1 MTGNA
6 LEIRDL
12 NVWFDP
18 RDGRGGEPVHTLR
31 GIDLSL
37 APGERVGLVGESGC
51 GKTTTILAAMGL
63 LPATATVS
71 GSVLVGGED
80 VIARGEAGMRAHRWT
95 DIAMVFQGA
104 MSAFNPVRTVGWQIR
119 EALEVHKVATGK
131 AAVARTRELLRQ
143 VGLPDGTDARYPH
156 QLSGGMKQRAV
167 IAMALSCEPRVL
179 LADEPTTALDVV
191 VQDQILQLLVR
202 LSRDLNLALVLVTHD
217 LGVVAQACTRAAVMR
232 AGEIVEEGDV
242 DDLYRRPKHPY
253 TRELFEATPNLYDV
267 PEVDRT
273 ADGADLLQVR
283 DLRVVYGQKARR
295 ARRGAVP
302 GAIDFTDPAPT
313 PIATPTEGIATG
325 RLTSDDETVIAIADA
340 DEDSTTAPA
349 AAVAG
354 IDLVVR
360 EGELVALVGQSGC
373 GKTTTLQAVV
383 GMQPATSGSIRID
396 GTEVTGLSPRQ
407 WRPLRRDV
415 QLIYQDP
422 YEALDGHLRIQDLVM
437 EPLQVH
443 RIGSSNAERRALI
456 AEALLDVGLD
466 PEVYATR
473 FPHELSGGQRQ
484 RVAIAASL
492 VLRPRLLLADEPV
505 SMLDVSVRT
514 GVLQLLDRLRR
525 EHRMGILMITHD
537 LSTAAAYA
545 DRIVVMRAGRIVEQ
559 GDPWQIVND
568 PREEY
573 TRRLLESVPSP
584 DPLRRDAS

>member
-1 MTGNA
+1 MTAAA

-18 RDGRGGEPVHTLR
+18 RDGGDEPVHTLR
-31 GIDLSL
+31 GIDLSV

-63 LPATATVS
+63 LPASATVS
-71 GSVLVGGED
+71 GSVLVDGQD
-80 VIARGEAGMRAHRWT
+80 VIARGEAGIRRYRWT

-104 MSAFNPVRTVGWQIR
+104 MSAFNPVRTIGWQIR
-119 EALEVHKVATGK
+119 EALEVHGVASGK

-143 VGLPDGTDARYPH
+143 VGLPDGTDARFPH

-191 VQDQILQLLVR
+191 VQNQILELLVR
-202 LSRDLNLALVLVTHD
+202 LSRELNLALVLVTHD

-242 DDLYRRPKHPY
+242 DDLYRRPQHPY

-267 PEVDRT
+267 EDVPHPAE
-273 ADGADLLQVR
+273 GADLLEVR
-283 DLRVVYGQKARR
+283 GLRVVYGQKARR
-295 ARRGAVP
+295 RGRGAVP
-302 GAIDFTDPAPT
+302 GAIDFTDPAPS

-325 RLTSDDETVIAIADA
+325 RIRSDDEVSIALSDA
-340 DEDSTTAPA
+340 DETTAAPPA
-349 AAVAG
+349 AVDG
-354 IDLVVR
+354 VDLIVR

-383 GMQPATSGSIRID
+383 GMQAATSGSIRID

-422 YEALDGHLRIQDLVM
+422 YEALDGHLRIQDLVL

-443 RIGSSNAERRALI
+443 RIGSSAAERRALL
-456 AEALLDVGLD
+456 ADALNDVGLD
-466 PEVYATR
+466 PEVFAGR

-559 GDPWQIVND
+559 GEPWQIVNE

-573 TRRLLESVPSP
+573 TKRLLESVPSP
-584 DPLRRDAS
+584 DPLRRNAG

>member
-1 MTGNA
+1 MTGEA
-6 LEIRDL
+6 LRIQDL

-18 RDGRGGEPVHTLR
+18 RDGHGEPAHTLR
-31 GIDLSL
+31 GIDLCV

-63 LPATATVS
+63 LPPTATVS
-71 GSVLVGGED
+71 GSVLVGGTD
-80 VIARGEAGMRAHRWT
+80 VIANGEAGIRSHRWT

-119 EALEVHKVATGK
+119 EALEVHKVASGA
-131 AAVARTRELLRQ
+131 AAVARTRELLRE
-143 VGLPDGTDARYPH
+143 VGLPEGSDARYPH

-167 IAMALSCEPRVL
+167 IAMALACEPRVL

-191 VQDQILQLLVR
+191 VQDQILRLLVR
-202 LSRDLNLALVLVTHD
+202 LSRELNLALVLVTHD

-232 AGEIVEEGDV
+232 DGEIVEDGEV
-242 DDLYRRPKHPY
+242 DDLYRRPRHPY
-253 TRELFEATPNLYDV
+253 TRQLFEATPNLFDAPKTV
-267 PEVDRT
+267 
-273 ADGADLLQVR
+273 GADAGSELLRIR

-295 ARRGAVP
+295 ARRGAAP
-302 GAIDFTDPAPT
+302 GAIDFSDGGAGTGTLTEAVSTARVVDAADGEAAP
-313 PIATPTEGIATG
+313 P
-325 RLTSDDETVIAIADA
+325 
-340 DEDSTTAPA
+340 PA
-349 AAVAG
+349 AAVDG
-354 IDLVVR
+354 VDLEVR

-383 GMQPATSGSIRID
+383 GMQPVTSGSIRID
-396 GTEVTGLSPRQ
+396 GAEVTGLSPRQ

-443 RIGSSNAERRALI
+443 RIGGSNADRRRLI
-456 AEALLDVGLD
+456 AAALDEVGLD
-466 PEVYATR
+466 PEVFAAR

-559 GDPWQIVND
+559 GDPWQIVNH

-584 DPLRRDAS
+584 DPLRRNVA